1 MNNFQK
7 YLEEFTKDINLYI
20 HKRYFYFFV
29 LTNLPVKQF
38 YSPPVSVMMMFV
50 NHRNSSVS

>member
-20 HKRYFYFFV
+20 HKKYLLLLFCFDKSACKTV
-29 LTNLPVKQF
+29 LLSTCFCDDDVRQ
-38 YSPPVSVMMMFV
+38 PP
-50 NHRNSSVS
+50 